1 MYPGAYVK
9 QNPSKAAFIMASTG
23 EEVSYQV
30 FDERSNQLAH
40 YLRYEGLKKNDHY
53 SVFME
58 NNNRYLESNSAGER
72 AGLYCTCINSYLKT
86 QELSYIL
93 INSDTQILITSK
105 AKLDIV
111 KEAAKNCSLL
121 KRILVV
127 GADNDELPKS
137 FLDYKKAVSD
147 FPTTPIEDESLGTS
161 MLYSSGTTGRPKGIL
176 RPLPDQ

>member
-9 QNPSKAAFIMASTG
+9 KNPSKAAFIMASTG

-86 QELSYIL
+86 EELSYIL
-93 INSDTQILITSK
+93 INSSQ
-105 AKLDIV
+105 
-111 KEAAKNCSLL
+111 CSLL
-121 KRILVV
+121 SALSK
-127 GADNDELPKS
+127 
-137 FLDYKKAVSD
+137 
-147 FPTTPIEDESLGTS
+147 TPIK
-161 MLYSSGTTGRPKGIL
+161 SSIII
-176 RPLPDQ
+176 